1 MSNAANVWSRAFDIL
16 IDRGEGSVV
25 WDTSGK
31 MWLDFTS
38 GIAVT
43 STGHSHP
50 RVVAAIST
58 QAARMMHVQPNCYKS
73 PLLESLCGKLNSITP
88 DSMQKFFVTNSGA
101 EAVEAAVKLA
111 KQVTGRPE
119 IIVLEGSFHGRTHQ
133 AMAMTTSK
141 NVYRRGYG
149 VLPGGVT
156 VAPFFEEGLEPPDML
171 KTFENLIYARVS
183 PLDVAAIVYEPVQ
196 GEGGY
201 REVSHEYQ
209 RYLRKWCYTNGVLLV
224 ADEIQS
230 GMGRT
235 GRMFAFEHAA
245 IDPDILIVA
254 KGLASGFPIAAI
266 GSSSAIMDKWVPGS
280 HGGTYGGN
288 PMGCAA
294 AMATIDVIL
303 EHAMENGQN
312 AALKLRT
319 ELCQMAQEDP
329 RIDRISGRG
338 LMIGVKMH
346 SVKFGAE
353 LQHALYEKGVLVLT
367 ATGGVL
373 RLMPPLVV
381 TEYEV
386 GWFLDAM
393 RQALLT
399 V

>member
-1 MSNAANVWSRAFDIL
+1 
-16 IDRGEGSVV
+16 
-25 WDTSGK
+25 

-50 RVVAAIST
+50 KVVAAISA
-58 QAARMMHVQPNCYKS
+58 QAARMMHTQPNCYKS
-73 PLLESLCGKLNSITP
+73 PPLEHLCDKLHSITP

-101 EAVEAAVKLA
+101 EAVEASVKLA
-111 KQVTGRPE
+111 KQVTGRSE

-171 KTFENLIYARVS
+171 DVFENLIYTRVAPS
-183 PLDVAAIVYEPVQ
+183 DVAAVVYEPVQ

-209 RYLRKWCYTNGVLLV
+209 RYLRKWCYDNGVLLV

-235 GRMFAFEHAA
+235 GRMFAYEHAD
-245 IDPDILIVA
+245 IGPDVLVIA

-266 GSSSAIMDKWVPGS
+266 GSSSQITDKWIPGS

-294 AMATIDVIL
+294 AIATIDVIL
-303 EHAMENGQN
+303 EQATENGQN
-312 AALKLRT
+312 AAHKLRT
-319 ELCQMAQEDP
+319 ELSCIADSEP

-338 LMIGVKMH
+338 LMIGIKRH
-346 SVKFGAE
+346 SPAIR
-353 LQHALYEKGVLVLT
+353 
-367 ATGGVL
+367 L
-373 RLMPPLVV
+373 R
-381 TEYEV
+381 
-386 GWFLDAM
+386 
-393 RQALLT
+393 
-399 V
+399 